1 MVKRLLRWFYRFIVI
16 VLTVGVGVPVVV
28 ATTVLAS
35 LFFLPLPAAI
45 PQPKAPAT
53 IVPSQVFDRNGNL
66 IATFQQ
72 FDLSFP
78 VKKADIP
85 TVLKD
90 AVVAVED
97 RNFYKHGGVDIRGS
111 IRAFIA
117 DVRNEKALQGGST
130 ITQQYVKNAY
140 TNGARTLTR
149 KVREGILA
157 SEIDR
162 QTSKDEIL

>member
-1 MVKRLLRWFYRFIVI
+1 MVLRLLHRLFRFIVI

-28 ATTVLAS
+28 VATVLAS

-45 PQPKAPAT
+45 PQPKPPAT
-53 IVPSQVFDRNGNL
+53 IVPTQVYDRNGNL

-78 VKKADIP
+78 VKKSDIP

-97 RNFYKHGGVDIRGS
+97 RDFYK
-111 IRAFIA
+111 
-117 DVRNEKALQGGST
+117 
-130 ITQQYVKNAY
+130 
-140 TNGARTLTR
+140 
-149 KVREGILA
+149 
-157 SEIDR
+157 
-162 QTSKDEIL
+162 